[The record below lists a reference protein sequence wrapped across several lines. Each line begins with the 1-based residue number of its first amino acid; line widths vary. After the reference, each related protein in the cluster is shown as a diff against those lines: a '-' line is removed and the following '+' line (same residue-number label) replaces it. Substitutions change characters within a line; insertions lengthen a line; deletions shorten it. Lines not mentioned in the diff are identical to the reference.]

1 MASAVSNAGSFG
13 TITALNFSTPA
24 ALCGEIRR
32 YRRLTPNPFAVN
44 VTLLPNVVLLDYYGF
59 AQAAINKGVTIVET
73 AGNSPGP
80 IIS

>member
-1 MASAVSNAGSFG
+1 MASAVSNAGSLD

-44 VTLLPNVVLLDYYGF
+44 ITLLPNVVLLDYYDF
-59 AQAAINKGVTIVET
+59 AQVAINKGVTIVKIV
-73 AGNSPGP
+73 GNSSGS